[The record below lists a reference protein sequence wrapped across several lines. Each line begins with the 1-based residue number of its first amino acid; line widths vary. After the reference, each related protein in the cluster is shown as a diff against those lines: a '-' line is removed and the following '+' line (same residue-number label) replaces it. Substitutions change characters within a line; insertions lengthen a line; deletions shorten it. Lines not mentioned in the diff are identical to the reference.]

1 MKLPALYQTI
11 AQKASET
18 TAWPDSTSFKRLLH
32 RENADSPLRP
42 PVFEAGTGPLSL
54 IALFTPTSNP
64 AALPLIHDCLSVRK
78 AFPKSTCLDQM
89 HSYINNCASIVVTPD
104 L

>member
-1 MKLPALYQTI
+1 MKLSALYHTI
-11 AQKASET
+11 AQKACET

-32 RENADSPLRP
+32 RENADSPLQP

-64 AALPLIHDCLSVRK
+64 AALPLIHDCLTVRL
-78 AFPKSTCLDQM
+78 AP
-89 HSYINNCASIVVTPD
+89 
-104 L
+104 